1 MKIICRK
8 PSGTNCNA
16 NEKKFPIDPKIFLP
30 LPLVSV
36 KETSETPFEKSA
48 RPRKYL
54 SPAGTYPRSLSGL
67 RFWMYVST
75 SGENCL
81 ICWLAR
87 FSLVITRSMT
97 SSMVRGLSAGL
108 GASVAAMVPTPLKIR
123 TKIVVATLRIF
134 SLPSVSQTEF
144 NSHASRE
151 IHRLALASRRL
162 ELDLLRGASRC
173 FIETVAQTTYH
184 SVYLDAAVRQEYHI
198 ENHVTFY
205 FQAAPFRGVLRTRLL
220 QDVHS
225 RRGAF
230 GRRFLLRRLR
240 DGLIREAGGLQRAA
254 LGAWRRI
261 RRAVTEPRARH
272 RAADSFVAAGAVAV
286 SRPTRQSGRTKTI
299 DVRGFVRITL
309 ASDSVGIAETAGLHF
324 VHRSHHRCRSRAACS
339 KIADLH
345 IFFRPLRL
353 ARWRIDFHLLEN
365 RIEFHGFRIQRL
377 YFGWCDFCREKNVR
391 LFGVQLHRFR
401 LYRLWFRGR
410 NFGFHLRRRWR
421 LWRWWRNRDFR
432 NRLHQLG
439 NP

>member
-1 MKIICRK
+1 
-8 PSGTNCNA
+8 
-16 NEKKFPIDPKIFLP
+16 
-30 LPLVSV
+30 
-36 KETSETPFEKSA
+36 
-48 RPRKYL
+48 
-54 SPAGTYPRSLSGL
+54 
-67 RFWMYVST
+67 MYVSG

-173 FIETVAQTTYH
+173 FIETVAQTSYH
-184 SVYLDAAVRQEYHI
+184 SVHLDAAVRQEYHI

-261 RRAVTEPRARH
+261 RRAVTEARARH
-272 RAADSFVAAGAVAV
+272 RAENSFIAARSVAV
-286 SRPTRQSGRTKTI
+286 SRSTRQCGQTKTI
-299 DVRGFVRITL
+299 DVSGFVRITL
-309 ASDSVGIAETAGLHF
+309 TGDSVRIAEAAGLHL
-324 VHRSHHRCRSRAACS
+324 VHRGHDGWRSCAARP
-339 KIADLH
+339 KIADFH
-345 IFFRPLRL
+345 IFFRPPRLILR
-353 ARWRIDFHLLEN
+353 RIDFRLLEN
-365 RIEFHGFRIQRL
+365 RIEFHGLRL
-377 YFGWCDFCREKNVR
+377 QGLWLGWLYFCREENVR
-391 LFGVQLHRFR
+391 LFRIQLHGFR
-401 LYRLWFRGR
+401 LHRLWFRRR
-410 NFGFHLRRRWR
+410 NFGLHLHFRRRR
-421 LWRWWRNRDFR
+421 RRCRRWRNRDFR
-432 NRLHQLG
+432 NRLHQLRDTQM
-439 NP
+439 